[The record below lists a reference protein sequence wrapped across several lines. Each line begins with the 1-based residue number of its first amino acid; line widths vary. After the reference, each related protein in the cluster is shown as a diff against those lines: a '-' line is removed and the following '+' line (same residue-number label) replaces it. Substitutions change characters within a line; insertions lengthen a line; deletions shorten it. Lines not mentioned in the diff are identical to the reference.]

1 MVNTI
6 DKGIGIPDQL
16 HGSSFHGMLNK
27 IFFFWFS
34 FNSDCILGPLIG
46 TSITQS
52 KEDASI
58 RVKVLFLLLRS
69 CYRLSFSRCRSVTF
83 WQFFK
88 GFQVGSIVEI
98 KIKSCIYWWL
108 NLFCRNI
115 SELPI
120 MIYCEIMFRMQDYK
134 SRYPRFHWNL
144 STANFP
150 NHNTDI

>member
-6 DKGIGIPDQL
+6 DKGIGIPDQRCYTAAL
-16 HGSSFHGMLNK
+16 FMGCSIS
-27 IFFFWFS
+27 FFFWFS
-34 FNSDCILGPLIG
+34 FNLDCILGPLIG

-88 GFQVGSIVEI
+88 GFQVESIVEI
-98 KIKSCIYWWL
+98 KIKSCILVAEFVLWTSYNDILWNHVSHAGL
-108 NLFCRNI
+108 QI
-115 SELPI
+115 SV
-120 MIYCEIMFRMQDYK
+120 
-134 SRYPRFHWNL
+134 
-144 STANFP
+144 STVSLKPLYRKFP
-150 NHNTDI
+150 